1 MFVVSF
7 VTGYSCAPE
16 FHLHIP
22 RAAVILTDVLTG
34 IILNKVFLYVSHLMA
49 AVL

>member
-7 VTGYSCAPE
+7 VTSHSCAPE
-16 FHLHIP
+16 FHMHVQ
-22 RAAVILTDVLTG
+22 RAAVILTEILTG
-34 IILNKVFLYVSHLMA
+34 LILKKAFLYVGHLMA